1 MTGRIVVPAVAFT
14 YQGTRYTCRSG
25 GGRLDGQAAVLN
37 YVFAVTSFPVTRL
50 RRLRRTDALRALVR
64 ETALSLDD
72 VVMPLFACPGEGVVR
87 PVEGL
92 DGIAQR
98 SVDEIAREGAEL
110 QRLGVRAVLVFGIPE
125 DKDEEGSGAW
135 DEDGIV
141 QRALR
146 ALRAEAPGLTL
157 LTDVCLCEYTSHG
170 HCGVLRD
177 GEVANDET
185 LELLARTAVSHV
197 DAGADAVAPSD
208 MMDGR
213 VAVIRAASPETPI
226 VSYAA
231 KYASAFYGR
240 FREVA
245 ESTPAFGDRRGYQM
259 DPANVREALRECA
272 LDLDEGA
279 DALIVKPAL
288 PYLDVVRAVRERFEC
303 PVWAYN
309 VSGEYAMVK
318 AAAAAGHL
326 DERAAALESLT
337 AIHRAGADVVVT
349 YWAKELAQWL

>member
-1 MTGRIVVPAVAFT
+1 MG
-14 YQGTRYTCRSG
+14 
-25 GGRLDGQAAVLN
+25 
-37 YVFAVTSFPVTRL
+37 SFPITRL
-50 RRLRRTDALRALVR
+50 RRMRRTEALRSLVR
-64 ETALSLDD
+64 ETRLDLD
-72 VVMPLFACPGEGVVR
+72 RVVMPLFACPGEGVVN
-87 PVEGL
+87 PIEGL
-92 DGIAQR
+92 AGIAQR
-98 SVDEIAREGAEL
+98 SVDELAREAAEL
-110 QRLGVRAVLVFGIPE
+110 QSLGVRAVLLFGIPE
-125 DKDEEGSGAW
+125 EKDEDGSGAW
-135 DEDGIV
+135 DDDGIV

-185 LELLARTAVSHV
+185 LELLARSAVSHV
-197 DAGADAVAPSD
+197 EAGADAVAPSD

-213 VAVIRAASPETPI
+213 VGAIRAALPETPI

-231 KYASAFYGR
+231 KYASAFYGP

-288 PYLDVVRAVRERFEC
+288 PYLDVVHAVRERFDC

-326 DERAAALESLT
+326 DERGAALESLT

>member
-1 MTGRIVVPAVAFT
+1 M
-14 YQGTRYTCRSG
+14 
-25 GGRLDGQAAVLN
+25 
-37 YVFAVTSFPVTRL
+37 SFPTTRP
-50 RRLRRTDALRALVR
+50 RRLRRTDTLRALVR
-64 ETALSLDD
+64 ETSLSLDD

-87 PVEGL
+87 PVAGL

-110 QRLGVRAVLVFGIPE
+110 QQLGVRAVLLFGIPE
-125 DKDEEGSGAW
+125 EKDEEGSGAW

-146 ALRAEAPGLTL
+146 ALRTEAPGLML

-185 LELLARTAVSHV
+185 LDLLVRAAASHV
-197 DAGADAVAPSD
+197 DAGADAVCPSD

-213 VAVIRAASPETPI
+213 VGAIRAALPETPI

-231 KYASAFYGR
+231 KYASAFYGP

-245 ESTPAFGDRRGYQM
+245 ESTPVAGDRRGYQM
-259 DPANVREALRECA
+259 DPANVREALAECA
-272 LDLDEGA
+272 LDLEEGA
-279 DALIVKPAL
+279 DVLMVKPAL
-288 PYLDVVRAVRERFEC
+288 PYLDVVRAVRERFDC

-337 AIHRAGADVVVT
+337 AIKRAGAGTIVT
-349 YWAKELAQWL
+349 YWAKELAAWL

>member
-1 MTGRIVVPAVAFT
+1 M
-14 YQGTRYTCRSG
+14 S
-25 GGRLDGQAAVLN
+25 
-37 YVFAVTSFPVTRL
+37 SFPVTRL
-50 RRLRRTDALRALVR
+50 RRLRRTEALRSLAR
-64 ETALSLDD
+64 ETRLDLD
-72 VVMPLFACPGEGVVR
+72 RVVMPLFACPGEGVVN
-87 PVEGL
+87 PIEGL

-98 SVDEIAREGAEL
+98 SVDEIVREAAEL
-110 QRLGVRAVLVFGIPE
+110 QSLGVRAVLLFGIPE
-125 DKDEEGSGAW
+125 EKDEEGSGAW
-135 DEDGIV
+135 DDDGIV

-146 ALRAEAPGLTL
+146 ALRAETPGLTL

-177 GEVANDET
+177 GEVVNDET
-185 LELLARTAVSHV
+185 LDLLARTAASHV

-213 VAVIRAASPETPI
+213 VGAIRAALPETPI

-231 KYASAFYGR
+231 KYASAFYGP

-245 ESTPAFGDRRGYQM
+245 ESAPAFGDRRGYQM

-272 LDLDEGA
+272 LDVEEGA
-279 DALIVKPAL
+279 DALIIKPAL
-288 PYLDVVRAVRERFEC
+288 PYLDVIRAARERFDC
-303 PVWAYN
+303 PIWAYN

-318 AAAAAGHL
+318 AASAAGHL

-337 AIHRAGADVVVT
+337 AIHRAGADVVIS
-349 YWAKELAQWL
+349 YWAKELARWL